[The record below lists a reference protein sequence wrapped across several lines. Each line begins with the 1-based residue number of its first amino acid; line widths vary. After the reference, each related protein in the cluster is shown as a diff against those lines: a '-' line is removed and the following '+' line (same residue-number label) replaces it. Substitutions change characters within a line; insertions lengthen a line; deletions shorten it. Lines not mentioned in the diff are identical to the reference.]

1 MEFVVTTLV
10 THFGLTRDQAIA
22 KMLDIH
28 NTGGALIALA
38 SATDAH
44 RIADALSAEARAA
57 GHSLVCRYAGAEE
70 ETLENPANRT
80 DSTQHPED
88 QSADPRPTTMD
99 GERLKFDHALRKRD

>member
-1 MEFVVTTLV
+1 MEFVVNSLTAHL
-10 THFGLTRDQAIA
+10 GLTQKEAIVT
-22 KMLDIH
+22 MLNVH